1 MQADPLRQGCHLR
14 PNCPVMRHAH
24 PFPPG
29 WRLAPH
35 PGRRHTLPRLLHY
48 PQHLN
53 SDKMKGKI
61 MTIKE
66 KADKLLHE
74 TGLCQELKKY
84 GEPHPI
90 GSYRMD

>member
-1 MQADPLRQGCHLR
+1 
-14 PNCPVMRHAH
+14 
-24 PFPPG
+24 
-29 WRLAPH
+29 
-35 PGRRHTLPRLLHY
+35 
-48 PQHLN
+48 
-53 SDKMKGKI
+53 

-90 GSYRMD
+90 GSYRMDMMVYNDLDIDIETIP